1 MEQILER
8 LRRLALGNSP
18 TEWLTAAAVA
28 TALLVLLLGIRRLV
42 KSRYGRYAATE
53 ETEFLEIPL
62 KIASETRLLFL
73 VLVSVFVGLITSVD
87 MPPKLNGF
95 LKSALTIAL
104 FWQAGVWGSTAVL
117 TWVESKR
124 RVGLKEDRASVSS
137 LGIIAFVTRVA
148 IWAFVLLLTLDNLG
162 VDITALVA
170 GLGIGGIAVALAV
183 QNVLGDLLASLTIA
197 LDKPFVVGDFLI
209 IGDFMGSVENVGIK
223 STRLRSLSGE
233 QIVMSN
239 NDLLGSRV
247 RNYGRM
253 FERRV
258 VFTLGVTYETP
269 RESLKKLPGIIRSI
283 IESEEKTRFDR
294 SHFAKYGDFSL
305 DFETVYY
312 VLSADYN
319 VYMDIQ
325 QSINFRIHEEF
336 EKLGVEF
343 AYPTRKL
350 WLAGEVRASSGEDIA
365 SAGGDVPSGSGSA
378 GS

>member
-1 MEQILER
+1 ARMAR
-8 LRRLALGNSP
+8 
-18 TEWLTAAAVA
+18 
-28 TALLVLLLGIRRLV
+28 
-42 KSRYGRYAATE
+42 TE
-53 ETEFLEIPL
+53 ETETLEIPL
-62 KIASETRLLFL
+62 QVASRTTLVFLLLIAGFAGLT
-73 VLVSVFVGLITSVD
+73 VFGLEGRYLAIAQKVI
-87 MPPKLNGF
+87 
-95 LKSALTIAL
+95 TIAL
-104 FWQAGVWGSTAVL
+104 FWQAGVWGTTAVM
-117 TWVESKR
+117 TWAESKR

-137 LGIIAFVTRVA
+137 IGIIAFVVRVA

-239 NDLLGSRV
+239 NDLLSSRV

-269 RESLKKLPGIIRSI
+269 REHLKQLPGIIREI
-283 IESEEKTRFDR
+283 VESLADTRFDR
-294 SHFAKYGDFSL
+294 SHFARYGDFSL

-312 VLSADYN
+312 VLKPDFN
-319 VYMDIQ
+319 TYMDIQ
-325 QSINFRIHEEF
+325 QEINFRIHEAF
-336 EKLGVEF
+336 ERLGVEF

-350 WLAGEVRASSGEDIA
+350 WLAGEVRATGNGPDGNDATRSEEPADR
-365 SAGGDVPSGSGSA
+365 PQ
-378 GS
+378 